1 MAVFLLTKVSD
12 KKLYCNFTLAMNSD
26 KLKIQFLGTGTSQGI
41 PIIGSDHPV
50 NFSKNPKDKRLRSSV
65 VITKNNKNINID
77 CGPDF
82 RYQMLRAG
90 IKTMEGILYTHEHN
104 DHVLGLDDTRPFI
117 HLSGKPMDI
126 FGLKR
131 TLNEIRVRFPY
142 AFADQKYPGA
152 PSINEHS
159 IDMDEFIFAGFKIQ
173 PLEVIHGGM
182 DIRGYM
188 IDNKFA
194 YITDASHLPESTIE
208 RIANAEVLVLSALR
222 KKEKHFAHFTLE
234 EAVEMAERINPGKAY
249 FTHISLGMGFHDET
263 QSELP
268 ENIFLAYDG
277 LEIEI

>member
-1 MAVFLLTKVSD
+1 MD
-12 KKLYCNFTLAMNSD
+12 SD

-50 NFSKNPKDKRLRSSV
+50 NFSTNPKDKRLRTSA
-65 VITKNNKNINID
+65 VITKNGRNINID

-126 FGLKR
+126 FGLER
-131 TLNEIRVRFPY
+131 TLGEIRKRFPY
-142 AFADQKYPGA
+142 AFSDKKYPGA
-152 PSINEHS
+152 PAISEHIIGS
-159 IDMDEFIFAGFKIQ
+159 GEFEFAGFNIL
-173 PLEVIHGGM
+173 PLKVIHG
-182 DIRGYM
+182 DLTITGYK
-188 IDNKFA
+188 IDNKIA
-194 YITDASHLPESTIE
+194 YITDASMLPDETIDKIKNVE
-208 RIANAEVLVLSALR
+208 ILVLSALR
-222 KKEKHFAHFTLE
+222 KTDKHFAHFTLE
-234 EAVEMAERINPGKAY
+234 EAIEQVKRINPGRAY

>member
-1 MAVFLLTKVSD
+1 
-12 KKLYCNFTLAMNSD
+12 MNSD
-26 KLKIQFLGTGTSQGI
+26 KLKVQFLGTGTSQGI
-41 PIIGSDHPV
+41 PIIGSNHPV
-50 NFSKNPKDKRLRSSV
+50 NFSNNPKDKRLRSSV
-65 VITKNNKNINID
+65 CISKNSKNINID

-90 IKTMEGILYTHEHN
+90 IQTMEGILYTHEHN

-126 FGLKR
+126 FGTER
-131 TLNEIRVRFPY
+131 TLAEIHKRFPY
-142 AFADQKYPGA
+142 AFSDKKYPGA
-152 PSINEHS
+152 PAINEH
-159 IDMDEFIFAGFKIQ
+159 IIEKKEFEFAGFHIL
-173 PLEVIHGGM
+173 PLEVIHG
-182 DIRGYM
+182 DLTITGYL

-194 YITDASHLPESTIE
+194 YITDASFLPDETIE
-208 RIANAEVLVLSALR
+208 KILNVDVLVLSSLR

-234 EAVEMAERINPGKAY
+234 ESLEMVDIIKPNRAY

-268 ENIFLAYDG
+268 KNVFLAYDG

>member
-1 MAVFLLTKVSD
+1 
-12 KKLYCNFTLAMNSD
+12 MNSA

-50 NFSKNPKDKRLRSSV
+50 NFSTNPKDKRLRSSV
-65 VITKNNKNINID
+65 VLTKNQRNINID

-104 DHVLGLDDTRPFI
+104 DHVLGLDDTRPYS

-126 FGLKR
+126 FGLER
-131 TLNEIRVRFPY
+131 TLNEIRNRFPY
-142 AFADQKYPGA
+142 AFTDKKYPGA
-152 PSINEHS
+152 PTINEHN
-159 IDMDEFIFAGFKIQ
+159 IDKSEFEFAGFRIQ
-173 PLEVIHGGM
+173 PLPVIHGNLE
-182 DIRGYM
+182 IRGYL
-188 IDNKFA
+188 IDGKFA
-194 YITDASHLPESTIE
+194 YITDASALPEETIAK
-208 RIANAEVLVLSALR
+208 ISNVEVLVLSSLR

-234 EAVEMAERINPGKAY
+234 ESIEMVGRIKPGRAY